1 MTGKKTV
8 KIFTIVSHALIILG
22 VGHGIGFMGL
32 IDVASI
38 PNLISDYGFTLKGSF
53 SDRIMSI
60 GLISLVG
67 KVLLLISFFIKK
79 FQTKEILEFLGLILL
94 WVSFFFLNFN
104 LGSNSSGGIIFFTG
118 IPFLISSV
126 IFAFVMVFGNFTKK

>member
-1 MTGKKTV
+1 MLKRRVV
-8 KIFTIVSHALIILG
+8 KLYMIVFHALIILG

-94 WVSFFFLNFN
+94 WGSFFFLNFN

-126 IFAFVMVFGNFTKK
+126 IFAFVKFFWNFT